1 MVKKIHYCW
10 FGGKELPASVKK
22 CIDTWKKLMPDYEIK
37 EWNEKNF
44 DINVSNF
51 VKEAYENKKWAF
63 VSDYVRIYALYEEGG
78 IYFDTD
84 MKVVKDVSHIVDKEM
99 FLGYEDSG
107 YVGTAVIGVKEKH
120 NKYIKEI
127 LDYYNKIEHFNP
139 EIIYNYANP
148 VIITK
153 IIKKYNSYV
162 NKQGIKIFDN
172 NIFVY
177 PRDYFYPLSYNY
189 AEKVY
194 TENTCMIHLFNATWT
209 DRGERRVIEI
219 YRKFG
224 PEIGKIINSNI
235 DKIFRIRNNIKA
247 RIKKIYYFMR
257 FKYSVHINISKRIKK
272 IETILSQNKEKYI
285 VICHPEMT
293 DKNEQIRN
301 MFNNNI
307 LEIREMHTRK
317 EAKRVAQAIVE
328 SGKKEVIFNSYEFG
342 WDNIMSALRFLK
354 RDIIIKV
361 MVHGSAVL
369 FSEGNHWDSVNTVID
384 LYNKGYINEIGF
396 FNKNLYEFYS
406 QKDYNV
412 KYLMKYIEI
421 NDINKYKNKI
431 ENKDESK
438 EIKIGMYEEYDIAI
452 KNSYSQLCAVSFFE
466 NSVLDFS
473 PINYKIAM
481 MARKYNINLTGT
493 TNALTKEELYKKI
506 SNNDINLCISLSYKS
521 DLLPIE
527 SFELGTICLIGNSY
541 EYFDN
546 SELKNNIAVTR
557 EDSIKEIYDKINY
570 VLNNK
575 DIIFKQYKEWK
586 ENYIKQAKKSIEKFI
601 GDNL

>member
-10 FGGKELPASVKK
+10 FGGNELPSSVKK
-22 CIDTWKKLMPDYEIK
+22 CINTWKKLMPDYEIK

-44 DINVSNF
+44 DINTSSF

-63 VSDYVRIYALYEEGG
+63 VSDYVRIYALYHEGG

-84 MKVVKDVSHIVDKEM
+84 MKVIKDVSHIVDKEM

-127 LDYYNKIEHFNP
+127 LDYYNKINHFNP

-153 IIKKYNSYV
+153 IIKKYDNYL
-162 NKQGIKIFDN
+162 NKQGIRIFDN
-172 NIFVY
+172 NIYVY

-209 DRGERRVIEI
+209 DKGERRVIGI

-224 PEIGKIINSNI
+224 PEFGKIINSSI
-235 DKIFRIRNNIKA
+235 DKFFGFRDNIKKF
-247 RIKKIYYFMR
+247 IKNIYNFFR

-272 IETILSQNKEKYI
+272 IEKVLSEKKDKYI
-285 VICHPEMT
+285 VICHPEMIE
-293 DKNEQIRN
+293 KNEQMTN
-301 MFNNNI
+301 MFNGNI

-328 SGKKEVIFNSYEFG
+328 SGKKEIIFNSFELG
-342 WDNIMSALRFLK
+342 WDYIMSALRYLK

-361 MVHGSAVL
+361 LVHGGAVL
-369 FSEGNHWDSVNTVID
+369 FSEGNNWEKINNIID

-396 FNKNLYEFYS
+396 FNKSLYEFY
-406 QKDYNV
+406 KEKHYNV
-412 KYLMKYIEI
+412 KYLMKYVELDNIE
-421 NDINKYKNKI
+421 KYKKNN
-431 ENKDESK
+431 ETK
-438 EIKIGMYEEYDIAI
+438 EKNERIKIGMYEAYDRTL
-452 KNSYSQLCAVSFFE
+452 KNSYNQLSAVSFIE
-466 NSVLDFS
+466 NACLDYS
-473 PINYKIAM
+473 PINYKVAM

-493 TNALTKEELYKKI
+493 AKSLLKEEVYNKML
-506 SNNDINLCISLSYKS
+506 NNDINLFVSLGYKS

-527 SFELGTICLIGNSY
+527 SLELGTVCLIGINY
-541 EYFDN
+541 EYFHD
-546 SELKNNIAVTR
+546 SELEKYIIVKKEDNIKA
-557 EDSIKEIYDKINY
+557 IYNQINY
-570 VLNNK
+570 VLENK
-575 DIIFKQYKEWK
+575 ERILKLYKEWK
-586 ENYIKQAKKSIEKFI
+586 EKYIKQAKESIKNFCKI
-601 GDNL
+601 